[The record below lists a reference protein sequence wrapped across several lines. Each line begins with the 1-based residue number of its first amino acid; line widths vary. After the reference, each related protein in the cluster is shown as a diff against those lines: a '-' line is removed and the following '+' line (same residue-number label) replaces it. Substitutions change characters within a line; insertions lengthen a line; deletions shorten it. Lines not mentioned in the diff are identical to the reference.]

1 MLNDCSNPHLVLRLA
16 HTADVHL
23 GRAFGYL
30 GEAASEH
37 QARLKRAFQRVFEL
51 AQQHRCDAVLLAG
64 DLFDHPRVGRAW
76 VEFALT
82 TIADSRLPTFVI
94 PGNHDSAPHHPF
106 HTHSLPSN
114 LHYLPRAARVRFHAL
129 DLELIACPAGE
140 ESDWQPLLHRERSGA
155 PYQVALMHGS
165 MPSAGGAGT
174 IQPDWVAQSE
184 LDYVALGD
192 WHSPQ
197 GWVYERTV
205 CWYSGAPEMIMPTQ
219 RLPAVMLLVTLA
231 PNRTAQVQ
239 SLVTGEAR
247 YASNAPDGILSWD
260 ISSYE
265 GLQTLLSDLRNL
277 LTPETVVT
285 IRLTGFWRAPEP
297 LDVALLVEQLQR
309 ACLWLELEGAYQTEP
324 LEPRTPFEHALA
336 QVAEEA
342 IAKAP
347 HEAAHY
353 REALQTALYLLR
365 GGRL

>member
-1 MLNDCSNPHLVLRLA
+1 MLRLA

-23 GRAFGYL
+23 GRTFGYL

-51 AQQHRCDAVLLAG
+51 AQQHRCDAVLVAG

-76 VEFALT
+76 IEFALT

-94 PGNHDSAPHHPF
+94 PGNHDPAPHHPF
-106 HTHSLPSN
+106 RAHSLPSN
-114 LHYLPRAARVRFHAL
+114 LHYLPHAERVHLRAL
-129 DLELIACPAGE
+129 ELELIACPAGE
-140 ESDWQPLLHRERSGA
+140 EARWQAQLHRERGGA
-155 PYQVALMHGS
+155 PFQVALMHGS

-174 IQPDWVAQSE
+174 IHPEQIAQSE

-197 GWVYERTV
+197 AWTYNRTV

-219 RLPAVMLLVTLA
+219 RLPAVMLLVELA
-231 PNRTAQVQ
+231 PNRPAQVQ
-239 SLVTGEAR
+239 PLITGEAR
-247 YASNAPDGILSWD
+247 YAPNAADGILHWD
-260 ISSYE
+260 VSAYE
-265 GLQTLLSDLRNL
+265 GLQALLSDLRSQ
-277 LTPETVVT
+277 LTPETIAT
-285 IRLTGFWRAPEP
+285 IRLTGRWRAPEP
-297 LDVALLVEQLQR
+297 LDVALLTEQLQR
-309 ACLWLELEGAYQTEP
+309 ACLWLEIEGAYQTEI

-336 QVAEEA
+336 QVVEEA

-347 HEAAHY
+347 HEATHY